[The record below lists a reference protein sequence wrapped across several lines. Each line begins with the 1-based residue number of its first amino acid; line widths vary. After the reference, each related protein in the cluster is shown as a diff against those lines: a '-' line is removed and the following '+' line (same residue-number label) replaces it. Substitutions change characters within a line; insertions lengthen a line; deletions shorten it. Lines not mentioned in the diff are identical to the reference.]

1 MSQSQRPV
9 CVEMGDRSGALE
21 HVDHQTG
28 VSEPPVGVGPCA
40 RRAKRARSPQP
51 GHVDVSAA
59 ELSTNGELADQTT
72 AWAQTPRDLRHRGGR
87 LRDTV
92 QPVEAHAQIEP
103 AIVERHVF
111 DAALD
116 QGGPIAMFG
125 RNSAAGKLQHRRR
138 NVQAHVADVL
148 IGSQPT
154 HRDPATTRHIE
165 NLCTARHVADHV
177 HRAINT
183 INVSTHHKTAKPA
196 SGRLLAHRPVIRRPH
211 GLRECRTLPNPTHIG
226 HSAQPNHS
234 ENSKRGIAPSLMPRT
249 LRTVANASSTL
260 SSGQMMVD
268 ENFWQLM
275 GAMALLEY
283 LRLPASW
290 RPVDPDALVLV
301 GTAAGRLAERGAG
314 RLLGLPLLG
323 ALAEV
328 VEHTHHGDRAVRALV
343 RPVCRS
349 VGRVCGLCDADRDT
363 LTATVANAVY
373 TTPLTTAV
381 GFLPSLKSYDAYG
394 VLPTITAR
402 TTVISGGAD
411 LLTPP
416 AHARDLAD
424 GIDGATHRHL
434 PAAGHMLLHEAPH
447 VVANE
452 IARTI
457 TIATSA
463 SHQDVSGEAVLTA
476 GALAVAQ

>member
-275 GAMALLEY
+275 GAMTALAY
-283 LRLPASW
+283 LARPAGA
-290 RPVDPDALVLV
+290 RPIDPQGLVLV
-301 GTAAGRLAERGAG
+301 ATAAGKLTERGVG
-314 RLLGLPLLG
+314 RLLAMPVIGPLFGFIDHTPELALKALSRSMRAALG
-323 ALAEV
+323 RFTSGEQGTTAALA
-328 VEHTHHGDRAVRALV
+328 AVTLSALASTSL
-343 RPVCRS
+343 R
-349 VGRVCGLCDADRDT
+349 
-363 LTATVANAVY
+363 
-373 TTPLTTAV
+373 TAV
-381 GFLPSLKSYDAYG
+381 GFLPALRAYDLYCTLRD
-394 VLPTITAR
+394 VVVPS
-402 TTVISGGAD
+402 VIVVSGLAD
-411 LLTPP
+411 VLTPTQ
-416 AHARDLAD
+416 HGRELAA
-424 GIDGATHRHL
+424 GIAGAEHLQVPGGHMLPQEASAVIDGAIRKAL
-434 PAAGHMLLHEAPH
+434 NVKPVDVPADEPVPPTMN
-447 VVANE
+447 VMV
-452 IARTI
+452 
-457 TIATSA
+457 
-463 SHQDVSGEAVLTA
+463 TA
-476 GALAVAQ
+476 